1 MSRLRS
7 RAGLALATLA
17 AVCAPSASVAGL
29 TNMQAPAVGGFPTL
43 YVAGDPVPIV
53 AGVNAVAMLFGH
65 GDTMDSVV
73 VGGMSCMALVGLIA
87 ILGQSIFQ
95 QRFLIGQYFLMLLVA
110 IMLFVPTTSL
120 QVVSYFGD
128 SGGAINGTPPRYVDN
143 VPIGMAYAAGIAGL
157 VEYTV
162 TTKLETAFSM
172 ANADSNYM
180 SLGTDGFA
188 KPLKI
193 LLSMRTLYDPN
204 VHQTTTENIQKFIHY
219 CQRGGIDGS
228 KSLDF
233 SQLDNPSAGAGILGL
248 LASQPGGYTEYVD
261 QSVDPLPPAALVPC
275 SVAANGIAAVM
286 QAYVQNQPVRE
297 RFAAQPVTMGK
308 DLQIV
313 SAATD
318 NTIETPNSTFG
329 AGGSAYDTYSTF
341 IQNMVARIGADSNT
355 FMINHT
361 FSPTVLASIR
371 ADASPNA
378 AAQFSMIMGEGVE
391 RAHTSMAA
399 SGSMF
404 VTFMTSSMNVM
415 TFLFV
420 ALTPIIAIIGV
431 AVGLAAFRIYLT
443 YLLFGMWTQSW
454 MPCAA
459 IISYY
464 IQVSWQN
471 MITGSRMQGALF
483 APSQIDTLYNQTANM
498 LASAGS
504 LMAEAPLIMLIVM
517 TGSMFALTSLAN
529 RANGSDTAVDTKES
543 APSLDA
549 ATNAAA
555 VSGAYAMNTG
565 KALAGPSY
573 QGMLASGSA
582 LTNADVASSPTLTT
596 GAGFAEGL
604 RTSAAATASA
614 QTSVGAYADAMSSIA
629 ARFGRSAAT
638 SLNSAITRQ
647 AGMDHRVS
655 DAAQQAI
662 AQSTSLNDQASDS
675 SNRKT
680 SINAGVGVSIPK
692 FLSAFKKDDGG
703 GSSDGGGGAMG
714 VNVGA
719 GTAKEIGHKIDT
731 STAAGTSISD
741 ASNSS
746 QGDSANHGTSST
758 VTTQG
763 QRTTQASFDRAAQ
776 EALRLGTTAQES
788 LQRANSAEHSLQAQA
803 QASAQTAIKM
813 GALTQNTQ
821 MASQD
826 VQQAAVGSAL
836 IGAQNTAQQ
845 AFGSDIAGARAVM
858 SKLTE
863 GMSTDGGYSPMNTA
877 RLMRNATRLLRS
889 SDFGEQ
895 AVGYRVAAA
904 VSSATGYGDSEGLGR
919 TASAYADSARTLN
932 QVRTALTPGMTS
944 GELSKASTLSQEVH
958 AQIHGAGGKLG
969 VRDPENPASVAGRVS
984 PGGLPG
990 MMGQFGHVDSAAA
1003 GITDSAEAVQTA
1015 AKGDENRLERQSLE
1029 RQIKQRETLSDSPNN
1044 PANAYR
1050 QGDHYDEHVR
1060 SGKIRKE
1067 GEN

>member
-1 MSRLRS
+1 MSY
-7 RAGLALATLA
+7 
-17 AVCAPSASVAGL
+17 AGL
-29 TNMQAPAVGGFPTL
+29 TNMQAPSVGSFPTL

-53 AGVNAVAMLFGH
+53 AGLNAVAMLFGH
-65 GDTMDSVV
+65 GNTMDSVV
-73 VGGMSCMALVGLIA
+73 VGGMSCMALVGLIS

-95 QRFLIGQYFLMLLVA
+95 QRFLIGQYFVMLLAAV
-110 IMLFVPTTSL
+110 MLFIPTTSL

-128 SGGAINGTPPRYVDN
+128 SGGAINGSPPRYVDN

-157 VEYTV
+157 VDYTI

-172 ANADSNYM
+172 ADSDNNYM

-219 CQRGGIDGS
+219 CQRGGVDGS

-233 SQLDNPSAGAGILGL
+233 TQLDNPAAGAGILGL

-261 QSVDPLPPAALVPC
+261 QSVDPLPPPALVPC
-275 SVAANGIAAVM
+275 SVAANGLANVM
-286 QAYVQNQPVRE
+286 QAYVQNQAVRE

-308 DLQIV
+308 DLQV
-313 SAATD
+313 VTAATD

-329 AGGSAYDTYSTF
+329 SGGSAYDSYSTF

-361 FSPTVLASIR
+361 FSPTVLAAIR
-371 ADASPNA
+371 ADANPDS
-378 AAQFSMIMGEGVE
+378 AAQFAMIMGEGVE
-391 RAHTSMAA
+391 RAHASMAA

-431 AVGLAAFRIYLT
+431 AVGLAAFRIYFT

-471 MITGSRMQGALF
+471 MITGSRLQGALF

-529 RANGSDTAVDTKES
+529 RANGSDTAVDTKQP

-549 ATNAAA
+549 ATNAA
-555 VSGAYAMNTG
+555 SISNAYAMNTG

-573 QGMLASGSA
+573 QGMLSSGTS
-582 LTNADVASSPTLTT
+582 LTGADVDSSPSLTT
-596 GAGFAEGL
+596 GAGFADGL

-629 ARFGRSAAT
+629 ARYGQSAAT
-638 SLNSAITRQ
+638 SLNAAITKQ
-647 AGMDHRVS
+647 AGMDHRVT
-655 DAAQQAI
+655 DTAQQAI
-662 AQSTSLNDQASDS
+662 DRSSNLQDRASDS
-675 SNRKT
+675 SAQKT
-680 SINAGVGVSIPK
+680 NVNAGIGIQLPK
-692 FLSAFKKDDGG
+692 FLDRFMSKGAE
-703 GSSDGGGGAMG
+703 GGGGAG
-714 VNVGA
+714 ATGGA
-719 GTAKEIGHKIDT
+719 GLNFGAGFSKDLTHSNDT
-731 STAAGTSISD
+731 SAAAGTSITAGATSGQ
-741 ASNSS
+741 A
-746 QGDSANHGTSST
+746 DSASHGTSAS
-758 VTTQG
+758 VTRQG
-763 QRTTQASFDRAAQ
+763 QTATQASFDRAAQ
-776 EALRLGTTAQES
+776 EALRLGTSAQES
-788 LQRANSAEHSLQAQA
+788 LQRADSAEHSLQAQT
-803 QASAQTAIKM
+803 QASAQTSIKM
-813 GALTQNTQ
+813 GALTQNAQ
-821 MASQD
+821 MAPQAA
-826 VQQAAVGSAL
+826 QQAAVGNAL
-836 IGAQNTAQQ
+836 IGAQSTAQQ
-845 AFGSDIAGARAVM
+845 AFGSNIEGARAVM

-889 SDFGEQ
+889 GDFGEQ

-904 VSSATGYGDSEGLGR
+904 VSGATGYGDSEGLSR
-919 TASAYADSARTLN
+919 TASAYADSARSLN
-932 QVRTALTPGMTS
+932 QVRSSLTPGMPD
-944 GELSKASTLSQEVH
+944 GVLAKASTLPGDVN
-958 AQIHGAGGKLG
+958 AQIHGTSGKLG
-969 VRDPENPASVAGRVS
+969 VRNPDDPNSVAGRVA
-984 PGGLPG
+984 PGGVPALL
-990 MMGQFGHVDSAAA
+990 GQFEHVKGGAA
-1003 GITDSAEAVQTA
+1003 GVTGAATAVQTA
-1015 AKGDENRLERQSLE
+1015 ATGEENRLERQGLE
-1029 RQIKQRETLSDSPNN
+1029 RQIKERQAMSDNPGN
-1044 PANAYR
+1044 PANSYR
-1050 QGDHYDEHVR
+1050 QGDHYDDHTR
-1060 SGKIRKE
+1060 SGQIRPEEK
-1067 GEN
+1067 

>member
-1 MSRLRS
+1 MNRRRFRLASRLGITF
-7 RAGLALATLA
+7 AALVAD
-17 AVCAPSASVAGL
+17 VAPSMSYAGL
-29 TNMQAPAVGGFPTL
+29 TNMQAPSVGSFPTL

-53 AGVNAVAMLFGH
+53 AGLNAVAMLFGH
-65 GDTMDSVV
+65 GNTMDSVV
-73 VGGMSCMALVGLIA
+73 VGGMSCMALVGLIS

-95 QRFLIGQYFLMLLVA
+95 QRFLIGQYFVMLLAAV
-110 IMLFVPTTSL
+110 MLFIPTTSL

-128 SGGAINGTPPRYVDN
+128 SGGAINGSPPRYVDN

-157 VEYTV
+157 VDYTI

-172 ANADSNYM
+172 ADSDNNYM

-219 CQRGGIDGS
+219 CQRGGVDGS

-233 SQLDNPSAGAGILGL
+233 TQLDNPAAGAGILGL

-261 QSVDPLPPAALVPC
+261 QSVDPLPPPALVPC
-275 SVAANGIAAVM
+275 SVAANGLANVM
-286 QAYVQNQPVRE
+286 QAYVQNQAVRE

-308 DLQIV
+308 DLQV
-313 SAATD
+313 VTAATD

-329 AGGSAYDTYSTF
+329 SGGSAYDSYSTF

-361 FSPTVLASIR
+361 FSPTVLAAIR
-371 ADASPNA
+371 ADANPDS
-378 AAQFSMIMGEGVE
+378 AAQFAMIMGEGVE
-391 RAHTSMAA
+391 RAHASMAA

-431 AVGLAAFRIYLT
+431 AVGLAAFRIYFT

-471 MITGSRMQGALF
+471 MITGSRLQGALF

-529 RANGSDTAVDTKES
+529 RANGSDTAVDTKQP

-549 ATNAAA
+549 ATNAA
-555 VSGAYAMNTG
+555 SISNAYAMNTG

-573 QGMLASGSA
+573 QGMLSSGTA
-582 LTNADVASSPTLTT
+582 LTSADVDSSPTLTT
-596 GAGFAEGL
+596 GSGFADGL

-614 QTSVGAYADAMSSIA
+614 QTSVAAYADAMSSIS
-629 ARFGRSAAT
+629 ARYGRSAAT
-638 SLNSAITRQ
+638 ALNASITKQ
-647 AGMDHRVS
+647 AGMSHRIT

-662 AQSTSLNDQASDS
+662 DHASATSEGTSN
-675 SNRKT
+675 SNRNT
-680 SINAGVGVSIPK
+680 TRAEVSGSAG
-692 FLSAFKKDDGG
+692 FKLLGNGG
-703 GSSDGGGGAMG
+703 GISGGISKDVSSSR
-714 VNVGA
+714 
-719 GTAKEIGHKIDT
+719 ET
-731 STAAGTSISD
+731 SARTGTSITEGSR
-741 ASNSS
+741 S
-746 QGDSANHGTSST
+746 GKEDSADHGTSSSVINQGT
-758 VTTQG
+758 VA
-763 QRTTQASFDRAAQ
+763 TQAGFDRAAQ
-776 EALRLGTTAQES
+776 EALRLGTSAQES

-803 QASAQTAIKM
+803 QASAQTSIKM
-813 GALTQNTQ
+813 GALTQNAQ
-821 MASQD
+821 MAPQAA
-826 VQQAAVGSAL
+826 QQAAVGNAL
-836 IGAQNTAQQ
+836 VGARSVAQQ
-845 AFGSDIAGARAVM
+845 AFGSDIEGARAVM
-858 SKLTE
+858 SRLTE

-889 SDFGEQ
+889 NDFGDQ

-904 VSSATGYGDSEGLGR
+904 VSSAVGYGDSEGLSR
-919 TASAYADSARTLN
+919 TASAYADSARTMN
-932 QVRTALTPGMTS
+932 QVRSALTPGMS
-944 GELSKASTLSQEVH
+944 DSELAKAGALQGDVH
-958 AQIHGAGGKLG
+958 TRIHGSAGKLG
-969 VRDPENPASVAGRVS
+969 VPNPESPDSVAGRVGS
-984 PGGLPG
+984 GGLPA
-990 MMGQFGHVDSAAA
+990 MIEQFGHVERGAAGVKGAAESVQDAAA
-1003 GITDSAEAVQTA
+1003 VEES
-1015 AKGDENRLERQSLE
+1015 RLERQGGE
-1029 RQIKQRETLSDSPNN
+1029 RQVNARVIQSDDTGGN
-1044 PANAYR
+1044 PANSYR
-1050 QGDHYDEHVR
+1050 LRSHYNDQEQTGR
-1060 SGKIRKE
+1060 IRKDGEE
-1067 GEN
+1067 GR